1 MDSLWCAAS
10 ADEIVVNSKFT
21 RSVFQAAF
29 PRVATRELGILYP
42 PVDVEEFAKF
52 SPSEPRDSYLFVSL
66 NRFERKKN
74 VALAIEALAKVQR
87 ALPADEFRAVKLVV
101 AGGYDPNNAENIEHL
116 RELQQLVAKHPGL
129 ETHVEFRTSVSDL
142 TKKTLLATARAV
154 LYTPSNEHFGIV
166 PVEAM
171 TYGTPVIAVNS
182 GGPLES
188 VAHGETGF
196 LCDSS
201 ADAFADAMLQ
211 LLGPGSDARA
221 EQMGIRGRACAR
233 ELFSLKTFGDTLLA
247 LVEKL
252 LE

>member
-1 MDSLWCAAS
+1 
-10 ADEIVVNSKFT
+10 VVNSKFT

-29 PRVATRELGILYP
+29 PRVAAREPGILYP
-42 PVDVEEFAKF
+42 PVDVEGFAKF
-52 SPSEPRDSYLFVSL
+52 SPSEPRDAHLFVSL

-87 ALPADEFRAVKLVV
+87 TLSADEFKSVKLVV
-101 AGGYDPNNAENIEHL
+101 AGGYDPNNSENKEHL
-116 RELQQLVAKHPGL
+116 HELQQLVAKYPGL
-129 ETHVEFRTSVSDL
+129 DAHVDFRTSVSDL
-142 TKKTLLATARAV
+142 MKKTLLATARAV

-201 ADAFADAMLQ
+201 PDAFADAMLQ
-211 LLGPGSDARA
+211 LLGSGSDAHA
-221 EQMGIRGRACAR
+221 EQMGARGRARAR
-233 ELFSLKTFGDTLLA
+233 EMFSLKTFGDTLQK